1 MELGAL
7 GRLRTWG
14 KWEQEHNEFDSLL
27 DNLELFVSQ
36 KQPVPS
42 YLLHQLQTV
51 REMIQLAR
59 PER

>member
-1 MELGAL
+1 MPETKDILL
-7 GRLRTWG
+7 V
-14 KWEQEHNEFDSLL
+14 FDSLL